1 MCDLCPFRAKS
12 FKKVAEHC
20 TQEHQTK
27 YWPYTCSECEIKG
40 KGFHQFHQF
49 RNHVETYHSGN
60 KYICPY
66 CGKDMPTDKKL
77 QNHIMLNHEVDKT
90 KKDFVCDLCGYA
102 THLKVRQI
110 SVFLIWPKDFS

>member
-1 MCDLCPFRAKS
+1 MDLGHWRSSPHRQIHRFFS
-12 FKKVAEHC
+12 VF
-20 TQEHQTK
+20 
-27 YWPYTCSECEIKG
+27 
-40 KGFHQFHQF
+40 FHQFHQF

-110 SVFLIWPKDFS
+110 SVF